1 MTMSTWGRVG
11 VSLTALA
18 VVAGVAGCQGDDAGT
33 KKTGS
38 SAAKDGEPQS
48 RSAVTEVLTAAYEK
62 TAAAKSAKVSMTM
75 SMPAGAAG
83 AAGGGD
89 MEMSG
94 VMGWD
99 PTVMDMTMTGSMMQ
113 AEPDAP
119 DKIRM
124 VWVKNAMYMDMGAEA
139 AKDMDGKRW
148 MKLDLAAAAEAS
160 GDPAVASELTGG
172 MENMN
177 QDPAQQLALLLD
189 SPNVKHV
196 GSEKVDGVDAQHYKG
211 TLTVAEMV
219 ESNESL
225 DVLSAKERK
234 DLLAGIEKSGI
245 EGYDIEVWV
254 NEDDYP
260 VKMDVAMDSPQGDIT
275 MSARYSDY
283 GAKAS
288 VQAPPAGDT
297 VDLFEMLGDL
307 GGDAGAGAD
316 DSGI

>member
-1 MTMSTWGRVG
+1 MTMSAWGRVG
-11 VSLTALA
+11 VSLTAVA
-18 VVAGVAGCQGDDAGT
+18 VVAGVAGCQGGDSGSKKAG
-33 KKTGS
+33 GS
-38 SAAKDGEPQS
+38 S
-48 RSAVTEVLTAAYEK
+48 VTEVLTAAYEK

-75 SMPAGAAG
+75 SMPQGMAG

-99 PTVMDMTMTGSMMQ
+99 PMMMDMTVTGSMMQ

-119 DKIRM
+119 DEIRM
-124 VWVKNAMYMDMGAEA
+124 LWVKNAMYMDMGAEA

-160 GDPAVASELTGG
+160 GDPAVTKELTGG

-196 GSEKVDGVDAQHYKG
+196 GSEKVDGVEARHYKG
-211 TLTVAEMV
+211 TLTVDEML
-219 ESNESL
+219 ESNEGL

-234 DLLAGIEKSGI
+234 DLLATIEKSGI
-245 EGYDIEVWV
+245 KGYDTEVWV

-260 VKMDVAMDSPQGDIT
+260 VKMIVGMDTPQGEVKI
-275 MSARYSDY
+275 SANYSDY

-288 VQAPPAGDT
+288 VETPPAADT
-297 VDLFEMLGDL
+297 VDLFEMLGGL
-307 GGDAGAGAD
+307 GEESGAGAD
-316 DSGI
+316 GSGI

>member
-1 MTMSTWGRVG
+1 MTMSAWGRVG
-11 VSLTALA
+11 VSLTAVA
-18 VVAGVAGCQGDDAGT
+18 VVAGVAGCQSGDADT

-38 SAAKDGEPQS
+38 SAAKGGEPQS
-48 RSAVTEVLTAAYEK
+48 RSAVTDVLTAAYEK
-62 TAAAKSAKVSMTM
+62 TAAAKSAKVSIKM
-75 SMPAGAAG
+75 SMPAGMPG
-83 AAGGGD
+83 ADGGGEMD
-89 MEMSG
+89 MTG

-99 PTVMDMTMTGSMMQ
+99 PLVMDMTMSGSLMQ
-113 AEPDAP
+113 AEPGAP
-119 DKIRM
+119 EEIRM
-124 VWVKNAMYMDMGAEA
+124 VWVKNAMFMDMGAEA
-139 AKDMDGKRW
+139 AKEMDGKRW
-148 MKLDLAAAAEAS
+148 MKLDLAAAAEAA
-160 GDPAVASELTGG
+160 GDPAATKELTGG
-172 MENMN
+172 MENLN
-177 QDPAQQLALLLD
+177 QDPAQQLAMLLD

-196 GSEKVDGVDAQHYKG
+196 GSEKIDGADAQHYKG

-234 DLLAGIEKSGI
+234 DLLAGIDKSGI

-260 VKMDVAMDSPQGDIT
+260 VKMDVAMDSPQGEMK

-288 VQAPPAGDT
+288 VKTPPAADT

-307 GGDAGAGAD
+307 GAEAGAGAD

>member
-1 MTMSTWGRVG
+1 MTMSAWGRVG
-11 VSLTALA
+11 VSLTAVA
-18 VVAGVAGCQGDDAGT
+18 VVAGVAGCQSDDSDAK

-38 SAAKDGEPQS
+38 SSSKDAPQS
-48 RSAVTEVLTAAYEK
+48 RSAVTDVLTAAYEK

-75 SMPAGAAG
+75 SMPAAATGGA
-83 AAGGGD
+83 GGD

-99 PTVMDMTMTGSMMQ
+99 PMVMDMTMSGSAMQ

-119 DKIRM
+119 EKIRM
-124 VWVKNAMYMDMGAEA
+124 VWVENAMYMDMGAEA

-160 GDPAVASELTGG
+160 GDPEATKELTGG

-196 GSEKVDGVDAQHYKG
+196 GSEKVDGVEAQHYKG
-211 TLTVAEMV
+211 TLTVAEML

-234 DLLAGIEKSGI
+234 DLLANIEKSGI
-245 EGYDIEVWV
+245 EGYDTEVWV

-260 VKMDVAMDSPQGDIT
+260 VKMNVGMDSPQGEIKI
-275 MSARYSDY
+275 SARYSDY

-288 VQAPPAGDT
+288 VQTPPAADT

-307 GGDAGAGAD
+307 GAEAGAD
-316 DSGI
+316 GSGI

>member
-18 VVAGVAGCQGDDAGT
+18 VVAGVAGCQSDDSDT
-33 KKTGS
+33 KRTGG
-38 SAAKDGEPQS
+38 SAANGGEPQS

-83 AAGGGD
+83 AAGGGE

-99 PTVMDMTMTGSMMQ
+99 PMVMDMTMTGSMMQ

-124 VWVKNAMYMDMGAEA
+124 VWVENAMYMDMGAEA

-160 GDPAVASELTGG
+160 GDPAAASELTGG

-234 DLLAGIEKSGI
+234 DLLAGIDKSGI

-260 VKMDVAMDSPQGDIT
+260 VKMDVAMDSPQGAMK

-288 VQAPPAGDT
+288 VQTPPAGDT

-307 GGDAGAGAD
+307 GGEAGAGAD

>member
-1 MTMSTWGRVG
+1 MTMSAWGRVG
-11 VSLTALA
+11 VSLTAVA
-18 VVAGVAGCQGDDAGT
+18 VVAGVAGCQGGDSGSKKAG
-33 KKTGS
+33 GS
-38 SAAKDGEPQS
+38 S
-48 RSAVTEVLTAAYEK
+48 VTEVLTAAYEK

-75 SMPAGAAG
+75 SMPQGMAG

-99 PTVMDMTMTGSMMQ
+99 PMMMDMTVTGSMMQ

-119 DKIRM
+119 DEIRM
-124 VWVKNAMYMDMGAEA
+124 LWVKNAMYMDMGAEA

-160 GDPAVASELTGG
+160 GDPAVTKELTGG

-196 GSEKVDGVDAQHYKG
+196 GSEKVDGVEARHYKG
-211 TLTVAEMV
+211 TLTVDEML
-219 ESNESL
+219 ESNEGL

-234 DLLAGIEKSGI
+234 DLLATIAKSGI
-245 EGYDIEVWV
+245 KGYDTEVWV

-260 VKMDVAMDSPQGDIT
+260 VKMIVGMDTPQGEVKI
-275 MSARYSDY
+275 SANYSDY

-288 VQAPPAGDT
+288 VETPPAADT
-297 VDLFEMLGDL
+297 VDLFEMLGGL
-307 GGDAGAGAD
+307 GEESGAGAD
-316 DSGI
+316 GSGI

>member
-1 MTMSTWGRVG
+1 MTMSAWGRVG
-11 VSLTALA
+11 VSLTAVA
-18 VVAGVAGCQGDDAGT
+18 VVAGVAGCQGGDSGSKKAG
-33 KKTGS
+33 GS
-38 SAAKDGEPQS
+38 S
-48 RSAVTEVLTAAYEK
+48 VTEVLTAAYEK

-75 SMPAGAAG
+75 SMPQGMAG

-99 PTVMDMTMTGSMMQ
+99 PMMMDMTVTGSMMQ

-119 DKIRM
+119 DEIRM
-124 VWVKNAMYMDMGAEA
+124 LWVKNAMYMDMGAEA

-148 MKLDLAAAAEAS
+148 MKLDLATAAEAS
-160 GDPAVASELTGG
+160 GDPAVTKELTGG

-196 GSEKVDGVDAQHYKG
+196 GSEKVDGVEARHYKG
-211 TLTVAEMV
+211 TLTVDEML
-219 ESNESL
+219 ESNEGL

-234 DLLAGIEKSGI
+234 DLLATIEKSGI
-245 EGYDIEVWV
+245 KGYDTEVWV

-260 VKMDVAMDSPQGDIT
+260 VKMIVGMDTPQGEVKI
-275 MSARYSDY
+275 SANYSDY

-288 VQAPPAGDT
+288 VETPPAADT
-297 VDLFEMLGDL
+297 VDLFEMLGGL
-307 GGDAGAGAD
+307 GEESGAGAD
-316 DSGI
+316 GSGI

>member
-1 MTMSTWGRVG
+1 MTMSAWGRVG
-11 VSLTALA
+11 VSLTAVA
-18 VVAGVAGCQGDDAGT
+18 VVAGVAGCQGGDSGSKKAG
-33 KKTGS
+33 GS
-38 SAAKDGEPQS
+38 S
-48 RSAVTEVLTAAYEK
+48 VTEVLTAAYEK

-75 SMPAGAAG
+75 SMPQGMAG

-99 PTVMDMTMTGSMMQ
+99 PMVMDMTMTGSMMQ

-119 DKIRM
+119 DEIRM
-124 VWVKNAMYMDMGAEA
+124 LWVKNAMYMDMGAEA

-160 GDPAVASELTGG
+160 GDPAAMKELTGG

-196 GSEKVDGVDAQHYKG
+196 GSEKVDGVEARHYKG
-211 TLTVAEMV
+211 TLTVDEML
-219 ESNESL
+219 ESNEGL

-234 DLLAGIEKSGI
+234 DLLATVEKSGI
-245 EGYDIEVWV
+245 KGYDTEVWV

-260 VKMDVAMDSPQGDIT
+260 VKMIVGMDTPQGEVKI
-275 MSARYSDY
+275 SANYSDY

-288 VQAPPAGDT
+288 VETPPAADT
-297 VDLFEMLGDL
+297 VDLFEMLGGL
-307 GGDAGAGAD
+307 GEESGAGAD
-316 DSGI
+316 GSGI

>member
-1 MTMSTWGRVG
+1 MTMSAWGRVG
-11 VSLTALA
+11 VSLTAVA
-18 VVAGVAGCQGDDAGT
+18 VVAGVAGCQGGDSGSKKAG
-33 KKTGS
+33 GS
-38 SAAKDGEPQS
+38 S
-48 RSAVTEVLTAAYEK
+48 VTEVLTAAYEK

-75 SMPAGAAG
+75 SMPQGMAG

-99 PTVMDMTMTGSMMQ
+99 PMVMDMTMTGSMMQ

-119 DKIRM
+119 DEIRM
-124 VWVKNAMYMDMGAEA
+124 LWVKNAMYMDMGAEA

-160 GDPAVASELTGG
+160 GDPAAMKELTGG

-196 GSEKVDGVDAQHYKG
+196 GSEKVDGVEARHYKG
-211 TLTVAEMV
+211 TLTVDEML
-219 ESNESL
+219 ESNEGL

-234 DLLAGIEKSGI
+234 DLLATVEKSGI
-245 EGYDIEVWV
+245 KGYDTEVWV

-260 VKMDVAMDSPQGDIT
+260 VKMIVGMDTPQGEVKI
-275 MSARYSDY
+275 SANYSDY

-288 VQAPPAGDT
+288 VQTPPAGDT
-297 VDLFEMLGDL
+297 VDLFEMLGGL
-307 GGDAGAGAD
+307 GEESGAGAD
-316 DSGI
+316 GSGI

>member
-1 MTMSTWGRVG
+1 MTMSAWGRVG

-18 VVAGVAGCQGDDAGT
+18 VVAGVAGCQSDDPDT

-38 SAAKDGEPQS
+38 SAANGGEPQS

-83 AAGGGD
+83 AAGGGE

-99 PTVMDMTMTGSMMQ
+99 PMVMDMTMTGSMMQ

-160 GDPAVASELTGG
+160 GDPAVAQELTGG

-260 VKMDVAMDSPQGDIT
+260 VKMDVAMDSPQGDIK

-307 GGDAGAGAD
+307 GGAAGAGAD

>member
-33 KKTGS
+33 EKTGS

-99 PTVMDMTMTGSMMQ
+99 PMVMDMTMTGSMMQ

-196 GSEKVDGVDAQHYKG
+196 DSEKVDGIDAQHYKG

>member
-1 MTMSTWGRVG
+1 MSAWGRVG
-11 VSLTALA
+11 VSLTAVA
-18 VVAGVAGCQGDDAGT
+18 VVAGVAGCQSGDSGT
-33 KKTGS
+33 KKAGGS
-38 SAAKDGEPQS
+38 S
-48 RSAVTEVLTAAYEK
+48 VTEVLTAAYEK

-75 SMPAGAAG
+75 SMPAGMAG

-89 MEMSG
+89 MEMTG

-99 PTVMDMTMTGSMMQ
+99 PMVMDMTVSGSMMQ

-119 DKIRM
+119 DEIRM
-124 VWVKNAMYMDMGAEA
+124 LWVKNAMYMDMGAEA

-148 MKLDLAAAAEAS
+148 MKMDLAAAAEAS
-160 GDPAVASELTGG
+160 GDPAVAKELTGG

-196 GSEKVDGVDAQHYKG
+196 GSEKIDGVEAQHYKG
-211 TLTVAEMV
+211 TLTVAEML
-219 ESNESL
+219 ESNKGLE
-225 DVLSAKERK
+225 VLSAKERK
-234 DLLAGIEKSGI
+234 DLLANIEKSGI
-245 EGYDIEVWV
+245 EGYDTEVWV

-260 VKMDVAMDSPQGDIT
+260 VKMNVAMDSPQGDIK

-288 VQAPPAGDT
+288 VQTPPAADT

-307 GGDAGAGAD
+307 GAESGAGSD
-316 DSGI
+316 GSGV

>member
-1 MTMSTWGRVG
+1 MTMSAWGRVG
-11 VSLTALA
+11 VSLTAVA
-18 VVAGVAGCQGDDAGT
+18 VVAGVAGCQGGDSGSKKAG
-33 KKTGS
+33 GS
-38 SAAKDGEPQS
+38 S
-48 RSAVTEVLTAAYEK
+48 VTEVLTAAYEK

-75 SMPAGAAG
+75 SMPQGTAG

-99 PTVMDMTMTGSMMQ
+99 PMMMDMTVTGSMMQ

-119 DKIRM
+119 DEIRM
-124 VWVKNAMYMDMGAEA
+124 LWVKNAMYMDMGAEA

-160 GDPAVASELTGG
+160 GDPAVTKELTGG

-196 GSEKVDGVDAQHYKG
+196 GSEKVDGVEARHYKG
-211 TLTVAEMV
+211 TLTVDEML
-219 ESNESL
+219 ESNEGL

-234 DLLAGIEKSGI
+234 DLLATVEKSGI
-245 EGYDIEVWV
+245 KGYDTEVWV

-260 VKMDVAMDSPQGDIT
+260 VKMIVGMDTPQGEVKI
-275 MSARYSDY
+275 SANYSDY

-288 VQAPPAGDT
+288 VQTPPAADT
-297 VDLFEMLGDL
+297 VDLFEMLGGL
-307 GGDAGAGAD
+307 GDESGAGAD
-316 DSGI
+316 GSGI

>member
-1 MTMSTWGRVG
+1 MTMSAWGRVG
-11 VSLTALA
+11 VSLTAVA
-18 VVAGVAGCQGDDAGT
+18 VVAGVAGCQGGDSGSKAG
-33 KKTGS
+33 GS
-38 SAAKDGEPQS
+38 S
-48 RSAVTEVLTAAYEK
+48 VTEVLTAAYEK

-75 SMPAGAAG
+75 SMPQGMAG

-89 MEMSG
+89 MEMAG

-99 PTVMDMTMTGSMMQ
+99 PMMMDMTVTGSMMQ

-119 DKIRM
+119 DEIRM
-124 VWVKNAMYMDMGAEA
+124 LWVKNAMYMDMGAEA

-160 GDPAVASELTGG
+160 GDPAVTKELTGG

-196 GSEKVDGVDAQHYKG
+196 GSEKVDGVEARHYKG
-211 TLTVAEMV
+211 TLTVDEML
-219 ESNESL
+219 ESNEGL

-234 DLLAGIEKSGI
+234 DLLATIEKSGI
-245 EGYDIEVWV
+245 KGYDTEVWV

-260 VKMDVAMDSPQGDIT
+260 VKMIVGMDTPQGEVKI
-275 MSARYSDY
+275 SANYSDY

-288 VQAPPAGDT
+288 VQTPPAADT
-297 VDLFEMLGDL
+297 VDLFEMLG
-307 GGDAGAGAD
+307 G
-316 DSGI
+316 

>member
-11 VSLTALA
+11 VSLTAVA
-18 VVAGVAGCQGDDAGT
+18 VVAGVAGCQSGDSDADT
-33 KKTGS
+33 KKKAGS
-38 SAAKDGEPQS
+38 SAAKGEPQS
-48 RSAVTEVLTAAYEK
+48 RSAVTDVLTAAYEK
-62 TAAAKSAKVSMTM
+62 TAAAKSAKVTMTM
-75 SMPAGAAG
+75 SMPAAATGAEA
-83 AAGGGD
+83 GD
-89 MEMSG
+89 MEMTG

-99 PTVMDMTMTGSMMQ
+99 PMVMDMTMSGSMLQ

-148 MKLDLAAAAEAS
+148 MMLDLAAAAEAS
-160 GDPAVASELTGG
+160 GDPAAARELTGG

-196 GSEKVDGVDAQHYKG
+196 GSEKIDGVEAQHYKG
-211 TLTVAEMV
+211 TLTVAEMM
-219 ESNESL
+219 ESNEGL
-225 DVLSAKERK
+225 DVLSEKERK
-234 DLLAGIEKSGI
+234 DLLDNIKKSGI
-245 EGYDIEVWV
+245 KGYDTEVWV

-260 VKMDVAMDSPQGDIT
+260 VKMDVAMDSPQGEMKI
-275 MSARYSDY
+275 SAHYSDY

-288 VQAPPAGDT
+288 VQTPPAADT
-297 VDLFEMLGDL
+297 VDLFKMLGDL
-307 GGDAGAGAD
+307 GAGAEG
-316 DSGI
+316 SGI

>member
-1 MTMSTWGRVG
+1 MTMSAWGRVG
-11 VSLTALA
+11 VSLTAVA
-18 VVAGVAGCQGDDAGT
+18 VVAGVAGCQGGDSGSKKAG
-33 KKTGS
+33 GS
-38 SAAKDGEPQS
+38 S
-48 RSAVTEVLTAAYEK
+48 VTEVLTAAYEK

-75 SMPAGAAG
+75 SMPQGMAG

-99 PTVMDMTMTGSMMQ
+99 PMMMDLTVTGSMMQ

-119 DKIRM
+119 DEIRM
-124 VWVKNAMYMDMGAEA
+124 LWVKNAMYMDMGAEA

-160 GDPAVASELTGG
+160 GDPAVTKELTGG

-196 GSEKVDGVDAQHYKG
+196 GSEKIDGVETRHYKG
-211 TLTVAEMV
+211 TLTVDEML
-219 ESNESL
+219 ESNEGL

-234 DLLAGIEKSGI
+234 DLLATIEKSGI
-245 EGYDIEVWV
+245 EGYDTEVWV

-260 VKMDVAMDSPQGDIT
+260 VKMIVGMDTPQGEVKI
-275 MSARYSDY
+275 SANYSDY

-288 VQAPPAGDT
+288 VQTPPAADT
-297 VDLFEMLGDL
+297 VDLFEMLGGL
-307 GGDAGAGAD
+307 GDESGAGAD
-316 DSGI
+316 GSGI

>member
-1 MTMSTWGRVG
+1 MTMSAWGRVG
-11 VSLTALA
+11 VSLTAVA
-18 VVAGVAGCQGDDAGT
+18 VVAGVAGCQGGDSGSKKAG
-33 KKTGS
+33 GS
-38 SAAKDGEPQS
+38 S
-48 RSAVTEVLTAAYEK
+48 VTEVLTAAYEK

-75 SMPAGAAG
+75 SMPQGMAG

-99 PTVMDMTMTGSMMQ
+99 PMMMDLTVTGSMMQ

-119 DKIRM
+119 DEIRM
-124 VWVKNAMYMDMGAEA
+124 LWVKNAMYMDMGAEA

-160 GDPAVASELTGG
+160 GDPAVTKELTGG

-196 GSEKVDGVDAQHYKG
+196 GSEKIDGVEARHYKG
-211 TLTVAEMV
+211 TLTVDEML
-219 ESNESL
+219 ESNEGL

-234 DLLAGIEKSGI
+234 DLLATIEKSGI
-245 EGYDIEVWV
+245 KGYDTEVWV

-260 VKMDVAMDSPQGDIT
+260 VKMIVGMDTPQGEVKI
-275 MSARYSDY
+275 SANYSDY

-288 VQAPPAGDT
+288 VQTPPAADT
-297 VDLFEMLGDL
+297 VDLFEMLGGL
-307 GGDAGAGAD
+307 GDESGATAGAD
-316 DSGI
+316 GSGA

>member
-11 VSLTALA
+11 VSLTAVA
-18 VVAGVAGCQGDDAGT
+18 VVAGVAGCQSGDADS
-33 KKTGS
+33 KKNGGS
-38 SAAKDGEPQS
+38 SSAKDAPQS
-48 RSAVTEVLTAAYEK
+48 RSAVTDVLTAAYEK

-75 SMPAGAAG
+75 TMPEGVAG

-89 MEMSG
+89 MEMTG

-99 PTVMDMTMTGSMMQ
+99 PMVMDMTMSGSMMQ

-119 DKIRM
+119 EKIRM

-160 GDPAVASELTGG
+160 GDPAATKELTGG

-196 GSEKVDGVDAQHYKG
+196 GSEKIDGVEAQHYKG
-211 TLTVAEMV
+211 TLTVAEML
-219 ESNESL
+219 ESNDSL

-234 DLLAGIEKSGI
+234 DLLANIEKTGI
-245 EGYDIEVWV
+245 TGYDTEVWV

-260 VKMDVAMDSPQGDIT
+260 VKMNVAMDSPDGAIT

-288 VQAPPAGDT
+288 VQTPPAADT
-297 VDLFEMLGDL
+297 VDLFKMLGDL
-307 GGDAGAGAD
+307 GAESGAGAD

>member
-1 MTMSTWGRVG
+1 MTMSAWGRVG
-11 VSLTALA
+11 VSLTAVA
-18 VVAGVAGCQGDDAGT
+18 VVAGVAGCQGGDSGSKAG
-33 KKTGS
+33 GS
-38 SAAKDGEPQS
+38 S
-48 RSAVTEVLTAAYEK
+48 VTEVLTAAYEK

-75 SMPAGAAG
+75 SMPQGTAG

-99 PTVMDMTMTGSMMQ
+99 PMVMDMTVTGSLMQ

-119 DKIRM
+119 DEIRM
-124 VWVKNAMYMDMGAEA
+124 LWVKNAMYMDMGAEA

-160 GDPAVASELTGG
+160 GDPAVTKELTGG

-196 GSEKVDGVDAQHYKG
+196 GSEKIDGVEARHYKG
-211 TLTVAEMV
+211 TLTVDEIL
-219 ESNESL
+219 ESNEGL

-234 DLLAGIEKSGI
+234 DLLATVEKSGI
-245 EGYDIEVWV
+245 EGYDTEVWV

-260 VKMDVAMDSPQGDIT
+260 VKMIVGMDTPQGEVKI
-275 MSARYSDY
+275 SANYSDY

-288 VQAPPAGDT
+288 VQTPPAADT
-297 VDLFEMLGDL
+297 VDLFEMLGGL
-307 GGDAGAGAD
+307 GEESGAGAD
-316 DSGI
+316 GSGI

>member
-11 VSLTALA
+11 VSLAALA
-18 VVAGVAGCQGDDAGT
+18 VVAGVAGCQGDDSDT

-38 SAAKDGEPQS
+38 SAANGGEPQS

-83 AAGGGD
+83 AAGGGE

-99 PTVMDMTMTGSMMQ
+99 PMVMDMTMTGSMMQ

-124 VWVKNAMYMDMGAEA
+124 VWVENAMYMDMGAKA

-160 GDPAVASELTGG
+160 GDPAAASELTGG

-260 VKMDVAMDSPQGDIT
+260 VKMDVAMDSPQGAIK

-307 GGDAGAGAD
+307 GGEAGAGAD

>member
-1 MTMSTWGRVG
+1 MTMSAWGRVG
-11 VSLTALA
+11 VSLTAVA
-18 VVAGVAGCQGDDAGT
+18 VVAGVAGCQGGDSGSKAG
-33 KKTGS
+33 GS
-38 SAAKDGEPQS
+38 S
-48 RSAVTEVLTAAYEK
+48 VTEVLTAAYEK

-75 SMPAGAAG
+75 SMPQGMAG

-99 PTVMDMTMTGSMMQ
+99 PMMMDLTVTGSMMQ

-119 DKIRM
+119 DEIRM
-124 VWVKNAMYMDMGAEA
+124 LWVKNAMYMDMGAGA

-160 GDPAVASELTGG
+160 GDPAVTKELTGG

-196 GSEKVDGVDAQHYKG
+196 GSEKIDGVEARHYKG
-211 TLTVAEMV
+211 TLTVDEML
-219 ESNESL
+219 ESNEGL

-245 EGYDIEVWV
+245 KGYDTEVWV

-260 VKMDVAMDSPQGDIT
+260 VKMIVGMDTPQGEVKI
-275 MSARYSDY
+275 SANYSDY

-288 VQAPPAGDT
+288 VQTPPAADT
-297 VDLFEMLGDL
+297 VDLFEMLGGL
-307 GGDAGAGAD
+307 GEESGAGAD
-316 DSGI
+316 GSGI

>member
-11 VSLTALA
+11 VSLTAVA
-18 VVAGVAGCQGDDAGT
+18 VVAGVAGCQSGDSDST
-33 KKTGS
+33 KKAGS
-38 SAAKDGEPQS
+38 SAAKGEPQS
-48 RSAVTEVLTAAYEK
+48 RSAVTDVLTAAYEK
-62 TAAAKSAKVSMTM
+62 TAAAKSAKVTMTM
-75 SMPAGAAG
+75 SMPAAATG
-83 AAGGGD
+83 SEAGD

-99 PTVMDMTMTGSMMQ
+99 PMVMDMTMSGSMLQ

-119 DKIRM
+119 EKIRM

-139 AKDMDGKRW
+139 AKTMDGKRW

-160 GDPAVASELTGG
+160 GDPQAAQELTGG

-196 GSEKVDGVDAQHYKG
+196 GSEKIDGVEAQHYKG
-211 TLTVAEMV
+211 TLTVAEML
-219 ESNESL
+219 ESNEGL
-225 DVLSAKERK
+225 DVLGEKERK
-234 DLLAGIEKSGI
+234 ELLDNIKKTGIK
-245 EGYDIEVWV
+245 GYDTEVWV
-254 NEDDYP
+254 NEDSYP
-260 VKMDVAMDSPQGDIT
+260 VKMDVAMDSPQGE
-275 MSARYSDY
+275 MKLSARYSDY

-288 VQAPPAGDT
+288 VQTPPAADT
-297 VDLFEMLGDL
+297 VDLFKMLGDL
-307 GGDAGAGAD
+307 GAGAE

>member
-1 MTMSTWGRVG
+1 MTMSAWGRVG
-11 VSLTALA
+11 VSLTAVA
-18 VVAGVAGCQGDDAGT
+18 VVAGVAGCQGGDSGSKKAG
-33 KKTGS
+33 GS
-38 SAAKDGEPQS
+38 S
-48 RSAVTEVLTAAYEK
+48 VTEVLTAAYEK
-62 TAAAKSAKVSMTM
+62 TSAAKSAKVSMTM
-75 SMPAGAAG
+75 SMPQGMAG

-89 MEMSG
+89 VEMSG

-99 PTVMDMTMTGSMMQ
+99 PMVMDMTMTGSMMQ

-119 DKIRM
+119 DEIRM
-124 VWVKNAMYMDMGAEA
+124 LWVKNAMYMDMGAEA

-160 GDPAVASELTGG
+160 GDPAAMKELTGG

-177 QDPAQQLALLLD
+177 QDPGQQLALLLD

-196 GSEKVDGVDAQHYKG
+196 GSEKIDGAEAQHYKG
-211 TLTVAEMV
+211 TLTVDEML
-219 ESNESL
+219 ESNEGL

-234 DLLAGIEKSGI
+234 DLLATIEKSGI

-260 VKMDVAMDSPQGDIT
+260 VKMNVGMDTPQGEMKI
-275 MSARYSDY
+275 SANYSDY

-288 VQAPPAGDT
+288 VQTPPAGDT
-297 VDLFEMLGDL
+297 VDLFEMLGGL
-307 GGDAGAGAD
+307 GEESGAD
-316 DSGI
+316 ADGSGI

>member
-1 MTMSTWGRVG
+1 MTMSAWGRVG
-11 VSLTALA
+11 VSLTAVA
-18 VVAGVAGCQGDDAGT
+18 VVAGVAGCQGGDSGSKAG
-33 KKTGS
+33 GS
-38 SAAKDGEPQS
+38 S
-48 RSAVTEVLTAAYEK
+48 VTEVLTAAYEK

-75 SMPAGAAG
+75 SMPQGMAG

-99 PTVMDMTMTGSMMQ
+99 PMMMDMTVTGSMMQ

-119 DKIRM
+119 DEIRM
-124 VWVKNAMYMDMGAEA
+124 LWVKNAMYMDMGAEA

-160 GDPAVASELTGG
+160 GDPAVTKELTGG

-196 GSEKVDGVDAQHYKG
+196 GSEKVDGVEARHYKG
-211 TLTVAEMV
+211 TLTVDEML
-219 ESNESL
+219 ESNEGL

-234 DLLAGIEKSGI
+234 DLLATIEKSGI
-245 EGYDIEVWV
+245 KGYDTEVWV

-260 VKMDVAMDSPQGDIT
+260 VKMIVGMDTPQGEVKI
-275 MSARYSDY
+275 SANYSDY

-288 VQAPPAGDT
+288 VETPPAADT
-297 VDLFEMLGDL
+297 VDLFEMLGGL
-307 GGDAGAGAD
+307 GEESGAGAD
-316 DSGI
+316 GSGI

>member
-1 MTMSTWGRVG
+1 MTMSAWGRVG
-11 VSLTALA
+11 VSLTAVA
-18 VVAGVAGCQGDDAGT
+18 VVAGVAGCQSDDSGT
-33 KKTGS
+33 KKTTGS
-38 SAAKDGEPQS
+38 SAAKGEPQS
-48 RSAVTEVLTAAYEK
+48 GSSVTDVLTAAYEK

-75 SMPAGAAG
+75 TIPAEAEGAVAG
-83 AAGGGD
+83 SE
-89 MEMSG
+89 MEMTG

-99 PTVMDMTMTGSMMQ
+99 PMVMDMTMTGSMMQ

-148 MKLDLAAAAEAS
+148 MKLDLAAAAEAA
-160 GDPAVASELTGG
+160 GDPAVTKELTGG

-196 GSEKVDGVDAQHYKG
+196 GSEKVDGVDAEHYKG

-254 NEDDYP
+254 NEDSYP
-260 VKMDVAMDSPQGDIT
+260 VKMDVAMDTPQGEMKIG
-275 MSARYSDY
+275 ARYSDY

-307 GGDAGAGAD
+307 GGEAGAGAD
-316 DSGI
+316 SSGI

>member
-11 VSLTALA
+11 VSLTAVA
-18 VVAGVAGCQGDDAGT
+18 VVAGVAGCQSGDSDT

-38 SAAKDGEPQS
+38 SAAKGGEPQS
-48 RSAVTEVLTAAYEK
+48 RSAVTDVLTAAYEK

-83 AAGGGD
+83 AAEGGE
-89 MEMSG
+89 MEMTG

-99 PTVMDMTMTGSMMQ
+99 PMVMDMTMSGSMMQ
-113 AEPDAP
+113 AEPGAP
-119 DKIRM
+119 EKIRM

-160 GDPAVASELTGG
+160 GDPDAAKELTGG

-211 TLTVAEMV
+211 TLTVAEML

-225 DVLSAKERK
+225 EVLSAKERK
-234 DLLAGIEKSGI
+234 DLLANIEKSGI
-245 EGYDIEVWV
+245 EGYDTEVWV

-260 VKMDVAMDSPQGDIT
+260 VKMNVGMDSPQGEIKI
-275 MSARYSDY
+275 SARYSDY
-283 GAKAS
+283 GAEAS
-288 VQAPPAGDT
+288 VQTPPAGDT

-307 GGDAGAGAD
+307 GAGAGAD

>member
-1 MTMSTWGRVG
+1 MTMSAWGRVG
-11 VSLTALA
+11 VSLTAVA
-18 VVAGVAGCQGDDAGT
+18 VVAGVAGCQGGDSGSKKAG
-33 KKTGS
+33 GS
-38 SAAKDGEPQS
+38 S
-48 RSAVTEVLTAAYEK
+48 VTEVLTAAYEK

-75 SMPAGAAG
+75 SMPQGMAG

-89 MEMSG
+89 VEMSG

-99 PTVMDMTMTGSMMQ
+99 PMVMDMTMTGSMMQ

-119 DKIRM
+119 DEIRM
-124 VWVKNAMYMDMGAEA
+124 LWVKNAMYMDMGAEA

-160 GDPAVASELTGG
+160 GDPAAMKELTGG

-177 QDPAQQLALLLD
+177 QDPGQQLALLLD

-196 GSEKVDGVDAQHYKG
+196 GSEKIDGAEAQHYKG
-211 TLTVAEMV
+211 TLTVAEML
-219 ESNESL
+219 ESNEGL

-234 DLLAGIEKSGI
+234 DLLATIEKSGI

-260 VKMDVAMDSPQGDIT
+260 VKMNVGMDTPQGEMKI
-275 MSARYSDY
+275 SANYSDY

-288 VQAPPAGDT
+288 VQTPPAGDT
-297 VDLFEMLGDL
+297 VDLFEMLGGL
-307 GGDAGAGAD
+307 GEESGAD
-316 DSGI
+316 ADGSGI

>member
-1 MTMSTWGRVG
+1 MTMSAWGRVG
-11 VSLTALA
+11 VSLTAVA
-18 VVAGVAGCQGDDAGT
+18 VVAGVAGCQGGDSGSKAG
-33 KKTGS
+33 GS
-38 SAAKDGEPQS
+38 S
-48 RSAVTEVLTAAYEK
+48 VTEVLTAAYEK

-75 SMPAGAAG
+75 SMPQGMAG

-89 MEMSG
+89 MEMAG

-99 PTVMDMTMTGSMMQ
+99 PMMMDMTVTGSMMQ

-119 DKIRM
+119 DEIRM
-124 VWVKNAMYMDMGAEA
+124 LWVKNAMYMDMGAEA

-160 GDPAVASELTGG
+160 GDPAVTKELTGG

-196 GSEKVDGVDAQHYKG
+196 GSEKVDGVEARHYKG
-211 TLTVAEMV
+211 TLTVDEML
-219 ESNESL
+219 ESNEGL

-234 DLLAGIEKSGI
+234 DLLASIEKSGI
-245 EGYDIEVWV
+245 KGYDTEVWV

-260 VKMDVAMDSPQGDIT
+260 VKMIVGMDTPQGEVKI
-275 MSARYSDY
+275 SANYSDY

-288 VQAPPAGDT
+288 VETPPAADT
-297 VDLFEMLGDL
+297 VDLFEMLGGL
-307 GGDAGAGAD
+307 GDESGAGAD
-316 DSGI
+316 GSGI